1 MKLTVVLLIAAL
13 VTTYVAVPLYTYVP
27 AIYGNP
33 SITDLGFIK
42 DYIVA
47 WWHKLVRRYVYG
59 EVGPAENA
67 TTNTEQA
74 QQYKLPQT
82 KTTNEPT
89 NVYELIA
96 YLQQNKASFSAQI
109 LNYLQQNNLPNK
121 STQIDLLIVPENIY
135 VTFVWNEASLEVYAG
150 WVGDEN
156 CKEYIVVTATS
167 SLIMNLY
174 QNRNSVETCKSLV
187 LDAEAKGEFA
197 YSLKRINPTISEVV
211 LYLEAFSS
219 IFSVACWTLLLKR
232 GGILKFLSTKA

>member
-1 MKLTVVLLIAAL
+1 LKESTVVLLVVAL
-13 VTTYVAVPLYTYVP
+13 ICTLVAVPLYSYTP
-27 AIYGNP
+27 AIYGSP

-47 WWHKLVRRYVYG
+47 WWHKLVRRYIYG

-67 TTNTEQA
+67 TTNTQQA
-74 QQYKLPQT
+74 QQYQLPQT

-89 NVYELIA
+89 NIYELIA
-96 YLQQNKASFSAQI
+96 YLQQNKATFSAQI
-109 LNYLQQNNLPNK
+109 LAYLQESNLPNK

-135 VTFVWNEASLEVYAG
+135 VTFVWNEASLEIYSG
-150 WVGDEN
+150 WVGDQN
-156 CKEYIVVTATS
+156 CKEYIVATATS
-167 SLIMNLY
+167 NLIMNLY
-174 QNRNSVETCKSLV
+174 QNRNSIETCKSLV

-232 GGILKFLSTKA
+232 GGILKFISKG